1 MLDSRHTS
9 TSRNDQRFTLSL
21 LVLATGFVLTLQN
34 PQAQQSASDLISSID
49 LPSLSQVAEMR
60 PQSPPPGVEGDQLA
74 TDEGQDAQTV
84 VIVDRDEIR
93 SSNLR
98 ERPER

>member
-1 MLDSRHTS
+1 MLDTRHSS
-9 TSRNDQRFTLSL
+9 TSRNDRRFILSL

-34 PQAQQSASDLISSID
+34 PQAQQSASDLVSSID
-49 LPSLSQVAEMR
+49 LPSLTQASEMR

-74 TDEGQDAQTV
+74 SDEGQEVQTV
-84 VIVDRDEIR
+84 VIVERGEIR